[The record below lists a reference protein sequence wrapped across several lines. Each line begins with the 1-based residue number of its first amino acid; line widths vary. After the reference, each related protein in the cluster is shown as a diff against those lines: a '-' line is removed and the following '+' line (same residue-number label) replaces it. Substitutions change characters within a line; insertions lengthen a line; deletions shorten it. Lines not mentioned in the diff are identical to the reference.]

1 MQYYITLIQDDQTA
15 SLSTLNCWNLGKSI
29 IKPSVLETKQA
40 HLLWDSPTARIAN
53 IPAISFLCNVPP
65 FWPHFQYRIS
75 HISFPSPFFLAAQ
88 WDLQRAVLNCPGVSW
103 VVIQLTMTIG
113 YSFISVSTKG
123 AWEGVQDQQRHMY
136 CWQWNLAWSPLGQRG
151 LYSRQRLKWAKNNL
165 S

>member
-1 MQYYITLIQDDQTA
+1 MQYYITLIQDNQTA

-75 HISFPSPFFLAAQ
+75 HISFPSPFFSCCTMRFTEGGLKLSRSELSCDPADHDNRILFYLCEHKRCLRGCPRPAETYVLLAMKPCLVTIRPERAL
-88 WDLQRAVLNCPGVSW
+88 LQ
-103 VVIQLTMTIG
+103 
-113 YSFISVSTKG
+113 TKAEMG
-123 AWEGVQDQQRHMY
+123 KE
-136 CWQWNLAWSPLGQRG
+136 
-151 LYSRQRLKWAKNNL
+151 
-165 S
+165 